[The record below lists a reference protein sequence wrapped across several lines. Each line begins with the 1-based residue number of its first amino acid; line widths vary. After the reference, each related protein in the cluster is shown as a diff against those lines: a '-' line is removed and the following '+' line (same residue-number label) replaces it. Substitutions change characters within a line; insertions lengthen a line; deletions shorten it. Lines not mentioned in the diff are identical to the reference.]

1 MSGHANRKELRFKT
15 APNYEGQS
23 SYSVTV
29 RVSAAGVTKTRTVPV
44 TVLDGPDTG
53 TITLAPTTTQTCAR
67 IVATLRD
74 EDSGLHFNQSLGVAP
89 VWWTSPIFGHKEDV
103 SCHSL
108 IGRIRLSSASR
119 WSSW

>member
-1 MSGHANRKELRFKT
+1 MSGHANRKELRFRT

-29 RVSAAGVTKTRTVPV
+29 RVSAAGVTKTKTVPV

-74 EDSGLHFNQSLGVAP
+74 EDSGLHFNQSLALLQASPTDGCGTLD
-89 VWWTSPIFGHKEDV
+89 TSPPTTAVK
-103 SCHSL
+103 
-108 IGRIRLSSASR
+108 RPR
-119 WSSW
+119 